1 MERPILTAVRDSG
14 LDYAI
19 AAVDGGIK
27 PQDGVK
33 WIFWGD
39 CQVYPTRVVVS
50 APQNRKHQIRTNLAK
65 KD

>member
-1 MERPILTAVRDSG
+1 MTAARDSG

-19 AAVDGGIK
+19 AAVGGGIK

-39 CQVYPTRVVVS
+39 CQVYPTRAVVS
-50 APQNRKHQIRTNLAK
+50 APQNRKLQLRTNLVT